1 MILRILRVLSIGL
14 LALVADSDIC
24 LAQLTLPYSGSSGTS
39 TTSFSVSNT
48 SNGSGVQAE
57 SSGGNGLVAITSSS
71 NSAVWARNLS
81 SGAAVTAD
89 ATSGANAVFGN
100 GQHNGICGRTSSSSD
115 SGVVGINDGSGYGV
129 YGSSSSGIGTYGVT
143 NNSNSTGVYGKNSG
157 SYQAGSPI
165 GVYGYVNPSGTANT
179 TDSAGVYGRN
189 DQIGYGVLGYT
200 YYGSAVA
207 GKCSNQTNAFCT
219 GVTAQCA
226 AKDCT
231 ALYAS
236 SAGGTGNP
244 LAAYFNGKVV
254 INGTIAVS
262 DKHFKIDH
270 PLDPANKYLVHAN
283 VESDE
288 VKNLYNG
295 IVETDAAG
303 LAEVRLP
310 DWFQVLNTDY
320 RYQLTVIGSFS
331 RAIIAQEISNNT
343 FTIKTDAPNVR
354 VSWQVTGNRQDPY
367 ILAHPLVVEPLK
379 PASEKGKYLN
389 PVEWGMDPKMGIMYR
404 EPSVTLPNIPD
415 PVPMRDDRIT
425 MR

>member
-165 GVYGYVNPSGTANT
+165 GVYGYVVIVHTPTS
-179 TDSAGVYGRN
+179 S
-189 DQIGYGVLGYT
+189 LGPVWPF
-200 YYGSAVA
+200 SFA
-207 GKCSNQTNAFCT
+207 CT
-219 GVTAQCA
+219 V
-226 AKDCT
+226 
-231 ALYAS
+231 
-236 SAGGTGNP
+236 
-244 LAAYFNGKVV
+244 
-254 INGTIAVS
+254 AVS
-262 DKHFKIDH
+262 HS
-270 PLDPANKYLVHAN
+270 NTLV
-283 VESDE
+283 
-288 VKNLYNG
+288 
-295 IVETDAAG
+295 
-303 LAEVRLP
+303 P
-310 DWFQVLNTDY
+310 
-320 RYQLTVIGSFS
+320 
-331 RAIIAQEISNNT
+331 
-343 FTIKTDAPNVR
+343 
-354 VSWQVTGNRQDPY
+354 
-367 ILAHPLVVEPLK
+367 
-379 PASEKGKYLN
+379 
-389 PVEWGMDPKMGIMYR
+389 
-404 EPSVTLPNIPD
+404 
-415 PVPMRDDRIT
+415 
-425 MR
+425 